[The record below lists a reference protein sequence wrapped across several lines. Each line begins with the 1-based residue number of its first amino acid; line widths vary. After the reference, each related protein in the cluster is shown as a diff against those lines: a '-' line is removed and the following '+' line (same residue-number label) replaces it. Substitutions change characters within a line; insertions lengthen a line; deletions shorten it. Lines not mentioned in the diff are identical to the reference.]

1 MPAVRTMSLMCFR
14 FPFCDGDNDYS
25 PGENL
30 GEVLFGDRISRSP
43 IEVLSSNVLSSLRE
57 TVFAITESKINN
69 NLEFSC

>member
-1 MPAVRTMSLMCFR
+1 MPAVRAILLMCYR

-43 IEVLSSNVLSSLRE
+43 IEVLS
-57 TVFAITESKINN
+57 
-69 NLEFSC
+69 